1 MNKFNM
7 ETLPTLDFEAGMIDC
22 GSAEGLNSGVRAL
35 VHEVIASAI
44 EVLI

>member
-1 MNKFNM
+1 MNKFQMNQ
-7 ETLPTLDFEAGMIDC
+7 LPNLDFEAGMIDC
-22 GSAEGLNSGVRAL
+22 GSIEGLNSGVRAL